1 MAATME
7 RAMGSAAPAIAGVAD
22 SSRAHWNLNAAR
34 LDEYALR
41 RKEGEL
47 AQAGPLAVETGEH
60 TGRSPR
66 DKYVVRQPPSASRIW
81 WGEVNHP
88 LTPAAFDVIAR
99 TVDDY
104 LSGRELFVEDL
115 YAGADP
121 AYRLRV
127 RVVSESAWSALFA
140 RNLFIVPSDEQ
151 RTGDAG
157 REPDVTILHAP
168 LLTLDPARTHTR
180 SSTAIVVNLERGLI
194 LIAGTRYAGEI
205 KKSVFGLLQYLLPRR
220 GVATMHCSANAGPDG
235 STALFF
241 GLSGTGKTT
250 LSTDP
255 ARILIGDDE
264 HGWSERGIFNFE
276 GGSYAKV
283 INLSP
288 TAEPEIYRASHRFGT
303 ILENVVL
310 DPETRAPLLADASL
324 TENTRAAFPLSFF
337 ENASPTGLG
346 AHPSHILMLTADAF
360 GVLPPV
366 ARLTPEQAIY
376 YFLSGYTSKLA
387 GTEVGVTEPEATFS
401 ACFGEP
407 FLPLPPTRYAELLA
421 ARIRQHGPDLWLV
434 NTGWVGG
441 PYGVGRRIDI
451 AYTRA
456 IVSAIVNDVLADVPT
471 VPDRVFGLQIPN
483 ACPGVP
489 AELLTPRSTWDD
501 PAAYD
506 RAARR
511 LAAAFARNFAQF
523 AAEVPPEIA
532 AAGPEG

>member
-255 ARILIGDDE
+255 
-264 HGWSERGIFNFE
+264 
-276 GGSYAKV
+276 
-283 INLSP
+283 
-288 TAEPEIYRASHRFGT
+288 
-303 ILENVVL
+303 
-310 DPETRAPLLADASL
+310 
-324 TENTRAAFPLSFF
+324 
-337 ENASPTGLG
+337 
-346 AHPSHILMLTADAF
+346 
-360 GVLPPV
+360 
-366 ARLTPEQAIY
+366 
-376 YFLSGYTSKLA
+376 
-387 GTEVGVTEPEATFS
+387 
-401 ACFGEP
+401 
-407 FLPLPPTRYAELLA
+407 
-421 ARIRQHGPDLWLV
+421 
-434 NTGWVGG
+434 
-441 PYGVGRRIDI
+441 
-451 AYTRA
+451 
-456 IVSAIVNDVLADVPT
+456 
-471 VPDRVFGLQIPN
+471 
-483 ACPGVP
+483 
-489 AELLTPRSTWDD
+489 
-501 PAAYD
+501 
-506 RAARR
+506 
-511 LAAAFARNFAQF
+511 
-523 AAEVPPEIA
+523 
-532 AAGPEG
+532 